1 MARVSLYR
9 RFPQENTLVDLSGN
23 AMLCDFG
30 LARLLEDEPSGLT
43 TTSRSKYT
51 LFYASPELLNEDAR
65 HTLKS
70 DVWAWGCLFLGV
82 GLLS

>member
-1 MARVSLYR
+1 MQL
-9 RFPQENTLVDLSGN
+9 QENTLVDSAGN

-30 LARLLEDEPSGLT
+30 LARMLEDAPSGLT
-43 TTSRSKYT
+43 TTGSPQFT
-51 LFYASPELLNEDAR
+51 LFYASPELLNEGTR

-82 GLLS
+82 GLSS